1 MKGQTMAANFFKVK
15 NGLSLPVYANL
26 AALQSVSSPANGD
39 IACVGGTVYSY
50 NGSASSWGQLG
61 ATTVPF
67 KAVTADYTLTSQDY
81 FISASGA
88 SALTMTL
95 PSAVTAGAGR
105 VYAVKSMMNSNVNLT
120 VAAASG
126 QTIDGSATVV
136 LEQYQMVQLVSDGT
150 QWLIG

>member
-1 MKGQTMAANFFKVK
+1 MAANFFKVK
-15 NGLSLPVYANL
+15 NGLSLPVYADL
-26 AALQSVSSPANGD
+26 SSLQAVSSPSNGD

-50 NGSASSWGQLG
+50 SSTASSWGQLG

-67 KAVTADYTLTSQDY
+67 KAVTANYTLTSQDY

-95 PSAVTAGAGR
+95 PSAATAGAGR
-105 VYAVKSMMNSNVNLT
+105 VYCVKSMMNSGVNLT

-126 QTIDGSATVV
+126 QTIDGDASVV
-136 LEQYQMVQLVSDGT
+136 LEQYQMLQVVSDGS
-150 QWLIG
+150 QWLLA

>member
-1 MKGQTMAANFFKVK
+1 MAANFFKVK
-15 NGLSLPVYANL
+15 KGLSLENYSSL
-26 AALQSVSSPANGD
+26 SSLQSVASPANGD

-50 NGSASSWGQLG
+50 NGSASTWSQLG

-67 KAVTADYTLTSQDY
+67 KAVTENYTLAAQDY

-126 QTIDGSATVV
+126 QTIDGSASIV
-136 LEQYQMVQLVSDGT
+136 LEQYQMMQFVSDGT